1 MDETLSTRV
10 LVVGAGP
17 FGLSAAALAR
27 DYGIDAQVVGRPMG
41 FWHEHMPDGMLLRSG
56 VDWHLDAT
64 GVHTL
69 QAYLEEQGLTGDEV
83 LPVPVELFRDYG
95 EWFRRVKQVPVR
107 PGLVQDIAR
116 GETGFEAELADGG
129 RVRAEVVVAAPGV
142 RYFRQLPPW
151 AAGVPARRATHSCDL
166 VRFDDLAGRRVLI
179 VGGRQSAYEWAA
191 LLAEHDADHVDIV
204 HRHPV
209 PRFEP
214 VSWAFFDDYVD
225 STLQVTG
232 WWRRLTATE
241 REAIGMRCWQAG
253 RATLEPWL
261 PARLDPAVVQ
271 VWPDT
276 DVVRAG
282 GGATGDTVHVTLS
295 NSETLTADQVVFAT
309 GYAPDLARVP
319 YLAGLLERIAT
330 RNGFPVLDENFQTTV
345 PGLYLTG
352 FAAAQD
358 FGPFLGFVKAAPA
371 AATILLRHLQG
382 RWA

>member
-1 MDETLSTRV
+1 MDETLSTDV

-56 VDWHLDAT
+56 VDWHLDAAR
-64 GVHTL
+64 VHTL

-83 LPVPVELFRDYG
+83 LPVPVGLFREYG

-107 PGLVQDIAR
+107 PGLVRDIAR
-116 GETGFEAELADGG
+116 RETGFEAELADGG

-142 RYFRQLPPW
+142 CYFRQLPPW
-151 AAGVPARRATHSCDL
+151 AAGVPARQAAHSCDL

-191 LLAEHDADHVDIV
+191 LLAEHDAEHVDIV

-214 VSWAFFDDYVD
+214 VSWAFFDDYID
-225 STLQVTG
+225 STLRVTG

-241 REAIGMRCWQAG
+241 REAIVMRCWRAG

-261 PARLDPAVVQ
+261 PARLDPAVVHL
-271 VWPDT
+271 WPDT
-276 DVVRAG
+276 DVVHAD
-282 GGATGDTVHVTLS
+282 GGATGDTVQVTLS

-319 YLAGLLERIAT
+319 YLTGLLEQIAT

-352 FAAAQD
+352 FAATQD

-371 AATILLRHLQG
+371 AATILLRHLQA

>member
-1 MDETLSTRV
+1 MDETLSTDV
-10 LVVGAGP
+10 LVIGAGP

-56 VDWHLDAT
+56 VDWHLDAA

-83 LPVPVELFRDYG
+83 LPVPVGLFREYG

-107 PGLVQDIAR
+107 SGLVRDIAR
-116 GETGFEAELADGG
+116 RGTGFEAELADGG
-129 RVRAEVVVAAPGV
+129 RMHAEVVVAAPGV
-142 RYFRQLPPW
+142 CYFRQLPPW
-151 AAGVPARRATHSCDL
+151 AAGVPARRAAHSCDL
-166 VRFDDLAGRRVLI
+166 VRFDALAGRRVLI

-191 LLAEHDADHVDIV
+191 LLAEHDVEHVDIV

-214 VSWAFFDDYVD
+214 VSWAFFDDYID

-241 REAIGMRCWQAG
+241 REAIVMRCWRAG

-261 PARLDPAVVQ
+261 PARLDPSVVHL
-271 VWPDT
+271 WPNT
-276 DVVRAG
+276 DVVHADCG
-282 GGATGDTVHVTLS
+282 STGDTVQVTLS
-295 NSETLTADQVVFAT
+295 DSETLTADQVVFAT

-319 YLAGLLERIAT
+319 YLSGLLEQIAT

-352 FAAAQD
+352 FAATQD

-371 AATILLRHLQG
+371 AATILLRHLQA